1 MLGAMPREMPAEKS
15 SPSSA
20 YIFPERNFLGT
31 GPELAEG
38 VIGRVFVRQ
47 HRDFTRLTYQPEVLR
62 ETLRRASKLLNDP
75 DRFGGWQPTWWVGV
89 GTALGMVRE
98 KNFLP
103 HENDIDVRI
112 GLHYQSNRQAC
123 ADALKVVRALYRHDF
138 LPVREVY
145 FDGRPMQVAF
155 YDQTN
160 HHALLDIYFFYSGIS
175 EGHYVNVNHATL
187 RRKPAS
193 FVENRRA
200 MAWPGYQNLKVNV
213 PWPVEDYL
221 AWRFGP
227 EWRTPKRSDEL
238 GPVDNACLEPHPRI
252 SVLTYGTWDLFH
264 TGHLNLLQRAREL
277 GDHLVVG
284 VVSDEL
290 CATKGKSPLQN
301 EQQRAEPLRKLP
313 FVSEVFIQRNLDQK
327 EFDIER
333 FGISHLVVGDDWLNH
348 PRFEQVRGY
357 RGVQLHYL
365 PRTPGISSTQLRAA
379 HQASSTR

>member
-1 MLGAMPREMPAEKS
+1 
-15 SPSSA
+15 
-20 YIFPERNFLGT
+20 
-31 GPELAEG
+31 
-38 VIGRVFVRQ
+38 
-47 HRDFTRLTYQPEVLR
+47 
-62 ETLRRASKLLNDP
+62 
-75 DRFGGWQPTWWVGV
+75 
-89 GTALGMVRE
+89 
-98 KNFLP
+98 
-103 HENDIDVRI
+103 
-112 GLHYQSNRQAC
+112 
-123 ADALKVVRALYRHDF
+123 
-138 LPVREVY
+138 
-145 FDGRPMQVAF
+145 MQVAF